1 MILRKF
7 QEFHT
12 QIHERKIIF
21 CSKKFLSFAARI
33 PKRKKTTQQFLHLQE
48 IYVVFVCFPSLNNQ
62 KICLVAVPSAHSSST
77 RFLQGWDQA
86 WASNF
91 WVMINQP
98 TETAAAP
105 PMIFALTTSLG
116 AAAL

>member
-62 KICLVAVPSAHSSST
+62 KICWLQCPVP
-77 RFLQGWDQA
+77 
-86 WASNF
+86 
-91 WVMINQP
+91 
-98 TETAAAP
+98 TALLLDSFRDG
-105 PMIFALTTSLG
+105 IKLG
-116 AAAL
+116 LPISG